1 MYVCMYENMRITHI
15 GADYC
20 VHYYNY
26 DCYVSLTVGCCQ
38 SSVAPSLQGR
48 PLNFAFPAMRKS
60 AFPFSSIIVHVC
72 MYVVWLLII
81 AMLHTVLILAVVV
94 VVVVSGNSSGMR
106 NNWLWFLI
114 ALQLVVVVVLLVVVV
129 KVGSM

>member
-1 MYVCMYENMRITHI
+1 MYTSSKCPRICVCMYVQYVCMKTCVSHM

-38 SSVAPSLQGR
+38 SSVAPSLQDR

-60 AFPFSSIIVHVC
+60 AFPFSSIVVNVC
-72 MYVVWLLII
+72 MYVV
-81 AMLHTVLILAVVV
+81 
-94 VVVVSGNSSGMR
+94 
-106 NNWLWFLI
+106 
-114 ALQLVVVVVLLVVVV
+114 
-129 KVGSM
+129 